1 MTAIE
6 TTVCPIDAYDN
17 ATQAREILNWVEA
30 INWATSKALKN
41 GETSRAQHLAGLGQ
55 YLARDW
61 ANYFDSEA
69 EQIST
74 KHGLTRLPTA

>member
-17 ATQAREILNWVEA
+17 VNQAREILNWMEA
-30 INWATSKALKN
+30 LNWATSKALKN
-41 GETSRAQHLAGLGQ
+41 GEHSRAHYLAGLGQ

-69 EQIST
+69 DCLSS
-74 KHGLTRLPTA
+74 KHGIKRLPTV